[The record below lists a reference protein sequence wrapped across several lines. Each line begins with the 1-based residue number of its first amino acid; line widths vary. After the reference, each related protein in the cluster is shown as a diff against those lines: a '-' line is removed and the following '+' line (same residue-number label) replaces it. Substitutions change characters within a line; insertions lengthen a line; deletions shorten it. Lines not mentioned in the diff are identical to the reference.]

1 MRKGKLLCSFYEAS
15 IILIPKPDKDAIKKR
30 KLQNIHKL
38 NTAMHQNDHKPR
50 SSGIYCRNARLIQH
64 LQINKCDLPHK
75 KLKYKNHMIIVINV
89 EKALDK
95 IQHPFMI

>member
-1 MRKGKLLCSFYEAS
+1 
-15 IILIPKPDKDAIKKR
+15 
-30 KLQNIHKL
+30 
-38 NTAMHQNDHKPR
+38 MHQNDHKPR

-95 IQHPFMI
+95 IQHLNYDKNSQQSGIRGNIPKHNKGHI